1 MARLPPWIRLKMS
14 TEGDFASIHNLVS
27 DLSLHTVC
35 QSARCPNIHECWGH
49 GTATLMLLGDVC
61 TRDCAFCAIQAG
73 RPLTL
78 DAGEPERVA
87 EAASRMDLKHVVLT
101 SVARDDLEDGGSA
114 IFAAT
119 IRAIRRLLPHAS
131 IEVLT
136 PDFEGREA
144 SQEAV
149 LKAAPDVY
157 NHNVETVR
165 SLQAAIRPQASYG
178 RSLGV
183 LKRASE
189 WDPPPVVKSG
199 IMLGLGETEHELVQT
214 MRDLYSVGC
223 RLLTLGQYLQPTRH
237 HAAVVEYVPPEEF
250 ERFALIA
257 KDLGFLGV
265 ASGPM
270 VRSSYHAEELLA
282 EARGERAFR
291 IPG

>member
-1 MARLPPWIRLKMS
+1 MS